1 MFVCC
6 RSASCAQWDFFAG
19 GRIYFLG
26 EPQDKNVFR
35 SMSDMARSGKVPPG
49 TLIPNSEIV
58 SILPNAGETEQQEG
72 LRICA
77 STRAAQR
84 GPEVHANV
92 LRHLLTTSRSI
103 SHGKLFSDGDQV
115 VVVDVHPHAGCHAM
129 ASVILANEGIPVRHV
144 LVKSKGRGNSSAV
157 DYTLKRLGAF
167 LAGKW
172 LKHEVQLSNHEG
184 KAVPPQSLDGGLS
197 DEDRSYLKSIPGVWD
212 AFEGVQSW
220 SQSLKV
226 CQLRGFLVLYK

>member
-1 MFVCC
+1 
-6 RSASCAQWDFFAG
+6 
-19 GRIYFLG
+19 
-26 EPQDKNVFR
+26 
-35 SMSDMARSGKVPPG
+35 MSDLARSGKVPAG
-49 TLIPNSEIV
+49 TLIPNAEIV
-58 SILPNAGETEQQEG
+58 SILLNVGETEQQEG

-92 LRHLLTTSRSI
+92 LRHLLTTSKSI
-103 SHGKLFSDGDQV
+103 SNGKLFSDGDQIV
-115 VVVDVHPHAGCHAM
+115 IVDVHPHAGCHAM
-129 ASVILANEGIPVRHV
+129 ASILSNEGIPVRHV
-144 LVKSKGRGNSSAV
+144 LVKSKGRGKSSGV

-184 KAVPPQSLDGGLS
+184 KARPPQSLDSGLS

-212 AFEGVQSW
+212 ALEGV
-220 SQSLKV
+220 
-226 CQLRGFLVLYK
+226 